1 MLLVSGFV
9 VDIPNV
15 GLGQESPD
23 VACAFI
29 PLRREVFHENVAFVC
44 GRISMQPLFFPKVD
58 GWIVSPRGTEYA
70 LVFGMSRG
78 IQWPFLT
85 FNLSG

>member
-23 VACAFI
+23 IACAFI

-58 GWIVSPRGTEYA
+58 GLDRVTQRDGVRAGFWYVKRHPMAFPYI
-70 LVFGMSRG
+70 
-78 IQWPFLT
+78 
-85 FNLSG
+85 